1 MKYVDRY
8 IYAVTRHLPEKD
20 REEVSRELRSNIE
33 DMLMEDYSE
42 DNIKQVLEEMGSP
55 YELSSQ
61 YLDQEKYLIG
71 PRMYHS
77 YVDTLRILLTVALI
91 VGAVIFTVDLLIS
104 LNSLDAINSLTDIIN
119 IIVGIIASGISI
131 MFNVVVGFFFWV
143 TLGFI
148 IAERTSAADEIKNF
162 KNKVFV
168 VEDLK
173 EIPKTIGKK
182 ISKVEMTFSLI
193 STMAFLS
200 ILLLRSDLI
209 AIYIAGEGSYPIFNE
224 RTIKMY
230 LILILAVGA
239 LSIILTIYKI
249 ILGRWNKKLAVAATI
264 YALIS
269 LMVTIIVVLDPHL
282 FDPKFITF
290 MSDNFKTWSIDF
302 SQNMGKFKVGFL
314 VVASI
319 ITLIDIVTALYQ
331 GFRRENTL
339 EKFHE

>member
-1 MKYVDRY
+1 
-8 IYAVTRHLPEKD
+8 
-20 REEVSRELRSNIE
+20 
-33 DMLMEDYSE
+33 
-42 DNIKQVLEEMGSP
+42 
-55 YELSSQ
+55 
-61 YLDQEKYLIG
+61 
-71 PRMYHS
+71 
-77 YVDTLRILLTVALI
+77 
-91 VGAVIFTVDLLIS
+91 
-104 LNSLDAINSLTDIIN
+104 
-119 IIVGIIASGISI
+119 
-131 MFNVVVGFFFWV
+131 
-143 TLGFI
+143 
-148 IAERTSAADEIKNF
+148 
-162 KNKVFV
+162 
-168 VEDLK
+168 
-173 EIPKTIGKK
+173 
-182 ISKVEMTFSLI
+182 
-193 STMAFLS
+193 
-200 ILLLRSDLI
+200 
-209 AIYIAGEGSYPIFNE
+209 
-224 RTIKMY
+224 MY

>member
-104 LNSLDAINSLTDIIN
+104 LNSLDAINS
-119 IIVGIIASGISI
+119 
-131 MFNVVVGFFFWV
+131 
-143 TLGFI
+143 LGFI